1 MEWNVYHVSLFST
14 IFFVFWFFVLRP
26 LFKFRAKSYKKSR
39 MCRGILG
46 DALPQTWSPKCENVE
61 CYFLGPL
68 WPVRW
73 SRRRLEWILF
83 YPKYTV
89 LSLVGD
95 QLLWWI
101 LALHH
106 LRANVTNWPPNK
118 SVYYGALVLNEWKP
132 WQGLIF
138 AGLILILTL
147 RELFL
152 PAALVPHSC
161 GLCWSNFWLYVH
173 GCCWCLQ

>member
-118 SVYYGALVLNEWKP
+118 AVYNGALVLLFPLHFKREGITWHSSWDVENE
-132 WQGLIF
+132 GL
-138 AGLILILTL
+138 GKVLC
-147 RELFL
+147 
-152 PAALVPHSC
+152 LVA
-161 GLCWSNFWLYVH
+161 
-173 GCCWCLQ
+173 